1 MKSKQQQHKMSNN
14 HQRKARS
21 KQEQRKVRQG
31 PIKYNIQKQS
41 KKKKQKNSSF
51 YTLVISPS
59 RGTTLNPKPKVVSL
73 FPPRP

>member
-1 MKSKQQQHKMSNN
+1 MKSKQQQRKMSNN
-14 HQRKARS
+14 HQRKVRS

-41 KKKKQKNSSF
+41 KKKKKHSSF

-59 RGTTLNPKPKVVSL
+59 GGTTLNPKPKVVSL